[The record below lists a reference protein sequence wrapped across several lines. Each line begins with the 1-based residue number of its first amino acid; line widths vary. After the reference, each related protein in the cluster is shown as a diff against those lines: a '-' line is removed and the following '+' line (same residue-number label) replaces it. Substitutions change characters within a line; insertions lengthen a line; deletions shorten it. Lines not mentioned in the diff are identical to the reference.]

1 VSSILRRGVRYARQ
15 YLYPAGSTYEAGFF
29 AGLVGLVVQL
39 LGDAFPELK
48 GNPGTGM
55 TPEKVRAYTL
65 NLQPQTLNPKP

>member
-1 VSSILRRGVRYARQ
+1 MRYARQ

-55 TPEKVRAYTL
+55 TPDKV
-65 NLQPQTLNPKP
+65 Q